1 MMQTLTAPAAAATG
15 IAADVHIRISQFL
28 GLEALLLDT
37 RQLEEWLALLDDDI
51 VYEIPMRLVTR
62 KGASDEYP
70 LNSFRARDDL
80 AMLRKRVERSY
91 TNENWAEDPPSRTMR
106 NVGSILVEAGD
117 TSDVYLVHSALTVY
131 RQRGLDRAFDWIP
144 ARRRDL
150 IRVEEHAC
158 KLVRRTVILAET
170 ILQTPNL
177 AIFL

>member
-1 MMQTLTAPAAAATG
+1 METLTVPTTAQTR
-15 IAADVHIRISQFL
+15 IAADVYVRISQFL
-28 GLEALLLDT
+28 GFEALLLDT
-37 RQLEEWLALLDDDI
+37 QQLEDWLALLDDDI
-51 VYEIPMRLVTR
+51 VYEIPMRLATR

-70 LNSFRARDDL
+70 RNSFRARDDL

-91 TNENWAEDPPSRTMR
+91 TNENWAEDPPSRTVR
-106 NVGSILVEAGD
+106 NVGSIHVEAGD
-117 TSDVYLVHSALTVY
+117 ADDTYLVHSAVTVY

-150 IRVEEHAC
+150 IRVEEHSC